1 MKRSNRTR
9 FAKRLAALALVGVL
23 GIFGSAQALATAT
36 SSAQSKK
43 QEATENL
50 EAVESEISDLEK
62 EQSSLQAEIDALD
75 AELVTTIANISML
88 EDEIAAAEEDLAAA
102 NAELVIARETE
113 AEQYASMKER
123 ISYMYVNG
131 GDLSFF
137 QALMGA
143 TSFAEVL
150 NRVQMFASVYSY
162 DRQMLA
168 EYQETVAW
176 IETLIVEIEEE
187 EAVLRD
193 EQADLE
199 DQQATLN
206 AMIEEKSAE
215 MDDFDS
221 MLAAAQ
227 ALAAQYKETIQEQQ
241 AILAREAAEAAAAA
255 AAAAAAEEAAKA
267 AANSNSA
274 SSNTATESSSAS
286 TSGSTTTD
294 TSTSDSTSESSSST
308 ATSNGTGVS
317 GQAVADYACQF
328 VGNPYVWGGTSL
340 TDGADCSGFVMS
352 VYAHFGIS
360 LPHSSYALRS
370 VGIAVSVSDLQP
382 GDIICYAG
390 HVAIYIG
397 GGAIVHAS
405 NATDGIKITY
415 NYAYQ
420 TVVAIRRVV

>member
-255 AAAAAAEEAAKA
+255 AAAAAEEAAKA
-267 AANSNSA
+267 AASSNNA

>member
-255 AAAAAAEEAAKA
+255 AAAAAEEAAKA
-267 AANSNSA
+267 AASSNNA

-286 TSGSTTTD
+286 TSGSTTTA
-294 TSTSDSTSESSSST
+294 TSTSGSTTESSTST
-308 ATSNGTGVS
+308 ATSNGTGLS
-317 GQAVADYACQF
+317 GQAEAAYACQF